1 MVGGQEMDI
10 AAETALEQLTLDEIT
25 TLQSGKTGALIRWS
39 AMAGPRMA
47 GAETD
52 KLDLYGACLGLAFQI
67 ADDILDVTGDAA
79 KVGKAVGKDAM
90 AGKATF
96 VSHLGLDGARKYAHQ
111 QVDKACAA
119 LTGYGPEADTLRDA
133 AHFVISRES

>member
-10 AAETALEQLTLDEIT
+10 AAETTLKQLTLDEIT
-25 TLQSGKTGALIRWS
+25 TLQTGKTGALIRWS

-47 GAETD
+47 GTETNS
-52 KLDLYGACLGLAFQI
+52 LDIFGTCLGLAFQI

-79 KVGKAVGKDAM
+79 KGGKAVGKDAM

-96 VSHLGLDGARKYAHQ
+96 VSHLGLEGAGKYAHQ
-111 QVDKACAA
+111 KMDEACMA
-119 LTGYGPEADTLRDA
+119 LSDFGPDAETLRQA
-133 AHFVISRES
+133 ARFVISRDT